1 MEKSIPVLIN
11 TAREY
16 GFLRIIPLTDIDS
29 LIAASILA
37 RNLGE
42 HDIHTV
48 INLDVKTC
56 LDTDEP
62 TILLNIPKPSQAKKW
77 CQELVWD
84 KQDSSL
90 SSYIVTGLENYW
102 IVSDYDKILAI
113 LAGIYKERDLGKE
126 GFQGTEKK
134 FLQELID
141 NDKAEI
147 EFGFRFWGWRKRSL
161 VEMITRTLIPFL
173 PGLTGERDQVL
184 AFLKKLFNT
193 ENVELLNSSSIFLEE
208 EPERAKKFA
217 AALYEALEIDENTR
231 KTILL
236 KLIGFTYY
244 FYIGDTRLESFE
256 TLGSLII
263 YESLE
268 QGTVNILSNLSLDP
282 NILYSIISLY
292 DYYIDMLANE
302 ISHGIRLWLSG
313 RSIDTDRIE
322 RPDIY
327 VDILRSLGLLNQ
339 KPVSIISNGH
349 NITVLRELLRVGKD
363 IEYAL
368 SACNELQ
375 LCEV

>member
-16 GFLRIIPLTDIDS
+16 GFLRIVPLTDIDS

-42 HDIHTV
+42 HDIYPV

-56 LDTDEP
+56 LETDEP

-147 EFGFRFWGWRKRSL
+147 DFGFRFWGWRKRSL

-193 ENVELLNSSSIFLEE
+193 ENVESLNSSSIFLEE

-268 QGTVNILSNLSLDP
+268 QGSVNLLSNLSLDP
-282 NILYSIISLY
+282 NILYNIISLY

-339 KPVSIISNGH
+339 KPVNIISNGR
-349 NITVLRELLRVGKD
+349 NVTVLRELLRAGKD
-363 IEYAL
+363 VEHTL
-368 SACNELQ
+368 SACDELQ
-375 LCEV
+375 LCEI

>member
-16 GFLRIIPLTDIDS
+16 GFLRIVPLTDIDS

-56 LDTDEP
+56 LETDEP

-193 ENVELLNSSSIFLEE
+193 ESVESLNSSSIFLEE

-268 QGTVNILSNLSLDP
+268 RGTVNILSNLSLDP

-339 KPVSIISNGH
+339 KPVSIISNGRS
-349 NITVLRELLRVGKD
+349 ITVLRELLRIGKD

-368 SACNELQ
+368 SVCDELQ
-375 LCEV
+375 LCKI

>member
-1 MEKSIPVLIN
+1 LEKSIPVLIN

-56 LDTDEP
+56 LETDEP

-173 PGLTGERDQVL
+173 PGLTGERGQVL

-193 ENVELLNSSSIFLEE
+193 ESVESLNSSSIFLEE

-268 QGTVNILSNLSLDP
+268 RGTVNILSNLSLDP

-339 KPVSIISNGH
+339 KPVSIISNGRS
-349 NITVLRELLRVGKD
+349 ITVLRELLRIGKD

-368 SACNELQ
+368 SVCDELQ
-375 LCEV
+375 LCKI

>member
-16 GFLRIIPLTDIDS
+16 GFLRIVPLTDTDS

-56 LDTDEP
+56 LETDEP

-126 GFQGTEKK
+126 GFQGTEKR

-147 EFGFRFWGWRKRSL
+147 DFGFRFWGWRKRSL

-193 ENVELLNSSSIFLEE
+193 ENVESLNSSSIFLEE

-268 QGTVNILSNLSLDP
+268 QGSVNLLSNLSLDP
-282 NILYSIISLY
+282 NILYNIISLY

-327 VDILRSLGLLNQ
+327 IDILRSLGLLNQ
-339 KPVSIISNGH
+339 KPVSIIGNGR
-349 NITVLRELLRVGKD
+349 NITVLRELLRVGRD

-368 SACNELQ
+368 SVCDELQ
-375 LCEV
+375 LCEI

>member
-56 LDTDEP
+56 LETDEP
-62 TILLNIPKPSQAKKW
+62 TILLNIPRPSQAKKW

-113 LAGIYKERDLGKE
+113 LAGIYRERDLGKE

-147 EFGFRFWGWRKRSL
+147 DFGFRFWGWRKRSL

-193 ENVELLNSSSIFLEE
+193 ENVESLNSSSIFLEE

-268 QGTVNILSNLSLDP
+268 QGSVNLLSNLSLDP

>member
-1 MEKSIPVLIN
+1 LEKSIPVLIN

-16 GFLRIIPLTDIDS
+16 GFLRIVPLTDIDS

-42 HDIHTV
+42 HDIYPV

-56 LDTDEP
+56 LETDEP

-147 EFGFRFWGWRKRSL
+147 DFGFRFWGWRKRSL

-193 ENVELLNSSSIFLEE
+193 ENVESLNSSSIFLEE

-268 QGTVNILSNLSLDP
+268 QGSVNLLSNLSLDP
-282 NILYSIISLY
+282 NILYNIISLY

-339 KPVSIISNGH
+339 KPVNIISNGR
-349 NITVLRELLRVGKD
+349 NVTVLRELLRAGKD
-363 IEYAL
+363 VEHTL
-368 SACNELQ
+368 SACDELQ
-375 LCEV
+375 LCEI

>member
-1 MEKSIPVLIN
+1 M
-11 TAREY
+11 
-16 GFLRIIPLTDIDS
+16 
-29 LIAASILA
+29 
-37 RNLGE
+37 
-42 HDIHTV
+42 
-48 INLDVKTC
+48 
-56 LDTDEP
+56 
-62 TILLNIPKPSQAKKW
+62 
-77 CQELVWD
+77 
-84 KQDSSL
+84 
-90 SSYIVTGLENYW
+90 
-102 IVSDYDKILAI
+102 AI

-161 VEMITRTLIPFL
+161 VEMIARTLIPFL
-173 PGLTGERDQVL
+173 PGLTGERGQVL

-193 ENVELLNSSSIFLEE
+193 ESVESLNSSSIFLEE

-268 QGTVNILSNLSLDP
+268 RGTVNILSNLSLDP

-339 KPVSIISNGH
+339 KPVSIISNGRS
-349 NITVLRELLRVGKD
+349 ITVLRELLRIGED

-368 SACNELQ
+368 SVCDELQ
-375 LCEV
+375 LCKI

>member
-11 TAREY
+11 TAREH

-56 LDTDEP
+56 LETDEP

-84 KQDSSL
+84 KQNSSL

-193 ENVELLNSSSIFLEE
+193 ENVESLNSSSIFLEE

-268 QGTVNILSNLSLDP
+268 QGSVNLLSNLSLDP
-282 NILYSIISLY
+282 SILYSIISLY

-339 KPVSIISNGH
+339 KPVSIISNGR
-349 NITVLRELLRVGKD
+349 NITVLRELLRIGKD

-368 SACNELQ
+368 SVCDELQ
-375 LCEV
+375 LCEI

>member
-16 GFLRIIPLTDIDS
+16 GFLRIVPLTDIDS
-29 LIAASILA
+29 LIATSILA

-56 LDTDEP
+56 LETDEP
-62 TILLNIPKPSQAKKW
+62 TILLNIPRPSQAKKW

-147 EFGFRFWGWRKRSL
+147 DFGFRFWGWRKRSL

-193 ENVELLNSSSIFLEE
+193 ENVESLNSSSIFLEE

-236 KLIGFTYY
+236 KLIGFTYF

-268 QGTVNILSNLSLDP
+268 QGSVNLLSNLSLDP
-282 NILYSIISLY
+282 NILYNIISLY

-313 RSIDTDRIE
+313 RSINTDRIE

-327 VDILRSLGLLNQ
+327 IDILRSLGLLNQ
-339 KPVSIISNGH
+339 KPVSIISNGR

-363 IEYAL
+363 IEHAL
-368 SACNELQ
+368 SACDELQ
-375 LCEV
+375 LCEI

>member
-16 GFLRIIPLTDIDS
+16 GFLRIVPLTDIDS

-56 LDTDEP
+56 LETDEP

-147 EFGFRFWGWRKRSL
+147 DFGFRFWGWRKRSL

-193 ENVELLNSSSIFLEE
+193 ENAESLNSSSIFLEE

-268 QGTVNILSNLSLDP
+268 QGSANLLSNLSLDP
-282 NILYSIISLY
+282 NILYNIISLY

-363 IEYAL
+363 IEHAL
-368 SACNELQ
+368 PVCDELQ
-375 LCEV
+375 LCEI

>member
-16 GFLRIIPLTDIDS
+16 GFLRIVPLTDIDS

-56 LDTDEP
+56 LETDEP

-147 EFGFRFWGWRKRSL
+147 DFGFRFWGWRKRSL

-193 ENVELLNSSSIFLEE
+193 ENAESLNSSSIFLEE

-268 QGTVNILSNLSLDP
+268 QGSVNLLSNLSLDP
-282 NILYSIISLY
+282 NILYNIISLY

-339 KPVSIISNGH
+339 KPVSIISNGR

-363 IEYAL
+363 IEHSL
-368 SACNELQ
+368 SVCDELQ
-375 LCEV
+375 LCEI

>member
-11 TAREY
+11 TAREH

-56 LDTDEP
+56 LETDEP

-84 KQDSSL
+84 KQNSSL

-102 IVSDYDKILAI
+102 IVSDYDKILTI

-126 GFQGTEKK
+126 GFRGTEKK

-193 ENVELLNSSSIFLEE
+193 ENVESLNSSSIFLEE

-268 QGTVNILSNLSLDP
+268 QGTVNLLSNLSLDP

-339 KPVSIISNGH
+339 KPVSIISNGR
-349 NITVLRELLRVGKD
+349 NITVLRELLRIGKD

-368 SACNELQ
+368 SVCDELQ
-375 LCEV
+375 LCEI

>member
-56 LDTDEP
+56 LETDEP

-173 PGLTGERDQVL
+173 PGLTGERGQVL

-193 ENVELLNSSSIFLEE
+193 ESVESLNSSSIFLEE

-268 QGTVNILSNLSLDP
+268 RGTVNILSNLSLDP

-339 KPVSIISNGH
+339 KPVSIISNGRS
-349 NITVLRELLRVGKD
+349 ITVLRELLRIGKD

-368 SACNELQ
+368 SVCDELQ
-375 LCEV
+375 LCKI